1 MKKVLIGIFA
11 VLMCFT
17 LVGCGKKN
25 EDVKVENKV
34 NLSIDKS
41 AYTKEERI
49 EVSIDFGKTDK
60 DNAVIVI
67 TESSTKHESEKYVHD
82 EKNYTEYRYLADFSE
97 IPFYMW
103 APNKDGKYDVRVYEN
118 NDGGKELASVSF
130 EVNAKGSSDTTKKDD
145 TKDDDDDENKTAE
158 CKKINQEHMAHFG
171 IAGFDVESS
180 YCVYIYDYRDYVDSI
195 KIYFVADK
203 SKQLEVADSIFT
215 KSGSHNRTTDV
226 EDITSVSE
234 AKNWYGNAYH
244 FYTSNYVYSIDFIEE
259 EKEESVLND
268 RVIKANSV
276 LIEIM
281 PYDMWYGN
289 E

>member
-130 EVNAKGSSDTTKKDD
+130 EVNANGSSDTSKKDD
-145 TKDDDDDENKTAE
+145 TKEDDNDNKTTG

-171 IAGFDVESS
+171 IAGFDVDSS
-180 YCVYIYDYRDYVDSI
+180 YCIYEYDYRDYIDTLRI
-195 KIYFVADK
+195 FYVADETEK
-203 SKQLEVADSIFT
+203 VRAAQDIFAR
-215 KSGSHNRTTDV
+215 SGSYESLDDGKQITNI
-226 EDITSVSE
+226 EDSKYFMDGSYRFVNET
-234 AKNWYGNAYH
+234 
-244 FYTSNYVYSIDFIEE
+244 YVYTVKLQKEAEE
-259 EKEESVLND
+259 ENPFNDISV
-268 RVIKANSV
+268 KANTIIIDIQTRE
-276 LIEIM
+276 L
-281 PYDMWYGN
+281 
-289 E
+289 